1 MVSEVAA
8 AKSAEVTATHRVD
21 ANSVEVP
28 AATVAGNRIS

>member
-8 AKSAEVTATHRVD
+8 AKAAEVTAIHRVD
-21 ANSVEVP
+21 STSVEVP